1 MWAHVTAS
9 PSKPEDARGAASRPR
24 VDLAE
29 MDVCLIAV
37 PYHAGDES
45 VGSSKGPERLLAAGA
60 EALFTNRDV
69 GVVVERVSRGAP
81 FRDTATSAARVN
93 KNLAARVGDAV
104 AAGRLPIVLSG
115 SCNSCMG
122 VLGGYDHGRS
132 GVVWLDAHADFNT
145 PETTA
150 SGFFAGMS
158 MAVIT
163 GHCYRDYWGE
173 IGDNTPLAEDA
184 VVMFGVRALS
194 PEAERARL
202 ERSAISVVDPK
213 TGTGRAEVA
222 RALDELAQRV
232 DEVYL
237 HVDFDAF
244 SPEIAPG
251 VVDEPVAG
259 GLSLADAE
267 QIARATGER
276 FRIRAATL
284 ATYTPDVDEDEK
296 TLRLG
301 LRLVELLADYAALRG
316 SQHR

>member
-1 MWAHVTAS
+1 
-9 PSKPEDARGAASRPR
+9 
-24 VDLAE
+24 
-29 MDVCLIAV
+29 MDVSLIAV
-37 PYHAGDES
+37 PYHAGDDRM
-45 VGSSKGPERLLAAGA
+45 GSSKGPERLLGAGA
-60 EALFTNRDV
+60 EALFTMREV
-69 GVVVERVSRGAP
+69 GVVVEHVSRGAP

-93 KNLAARVGDAV
+93 KELAARVGAAV
-104 AAGRLPIVLSG
+104 AAGRLPVVLSG
-115 SCNSCMG
+115 SCNSSMG
-122 VLGGYDHGRS
+122 VLAGYDHSRS
-132 GVVWLDAHADFNT
+132 GAVWLDAHADFNT
-145 PETTA
+145 PDTTA

-173 IGDNTPLAEDA
+173 IGDNTPLAEDT

-213 TGTGRAEVA
+213 AGPGRTDVA

-244 SPEIAPG
+244 APAIAPG

-267 QIARATGER
+267 EIIRATDDR
-276 FRIRAATL
+276 FRIRAVTL
-284 ATYTPDVDEDEK
+284 ATYTPELDEDEK

-301 LRLVELLADYAALRG
+301 LRLVELVADYAALTGR
-316 SQHR
+316 QH